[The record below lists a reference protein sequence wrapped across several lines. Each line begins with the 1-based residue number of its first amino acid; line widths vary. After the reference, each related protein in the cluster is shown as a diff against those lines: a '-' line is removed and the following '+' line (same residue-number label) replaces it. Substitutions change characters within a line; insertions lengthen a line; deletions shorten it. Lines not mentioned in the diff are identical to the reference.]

1 MSVVTTVEKGCHGR
15 LPLAAAVEWRPM
27 ADVTLYHN
35 PRCTK
40 SRQALQIAEAAGD
53 EFTVDVVKYLET
65 PPAPDELRA
74 ILAKL
79 DDDPARLVRRE
90 RWDELGVTAA
100 DVATPEGVIAV
111 LTKHP
116 SLMERPLIV
125 TAERAFIGRPTERVS
140 EFFGD
145 GR

>member
-1 MSVVTTVEKGCHGR
+1 
-15 LPLAAAVEWRPM
+15 M

-40 SRQALQIAEAAGD
+40 SRQALQIAEDADAG
-53 EFTVDVVKYLET
+53 FTVDVVKYLES
-65 PPAPDELRA
+65 PPSADELRA
-74 ILAKL
+74 IVAKL
-79 DDDPARLVRRE
+79 EDEPARLVRRE

-100 DVATPEGVIAV
+100 DIASPEGVIDV

-125 TAERAFIGRPTERVS
+125 TADRAFIGRPTERVS
-140 EFFGD
+140 EFFGTE
-145 GR
+145 R

>member
-1 MSVVTTVEKGCHGR
+1 MS
-15 LPLAAAVEWRPM
+15 AM

-40 SRQALQIAEAAGD
+40 SRQALQIADGAD
-53 EFTVDVVKYLET
+53 ERFTIDIVKYLEM
-65 PPAPDELRA
+65 PPTADELRA
-74 ILAKL
+74 IVAKL
-79 DDDPARLVRRE
+79 EDEPARLVRRE

-100 DVATPEGVIAV
+100 DVSTPDGVVDV

-116 SLMERPLIV
+116 ELIERPLIV
-125 TAERAFIGRPTERVS
+125 TADRAFIGRPTERVS

-145 GR
+145 GA